1 MAKVSRRL
9 KRVSELIRQELGAIL
24 IEEVRDPRIGFAT
37 VTRVE
42 VSPDLAQAKVYVSVL
57 GEEADART
65 TLRGLDS
72 ARKRIRG
79 RLGERVELRRVPE
92 LLFFVDEAMKRG
104 LRVSELL
111 NRLAEERNESDS
123 SPEDEPDTSKRIPEQ
138 GENDGL

>member
-24 IEEVRDPRIGFAT
+24 IEEVRGPRIGFVT
-37 VTRVE
+37 VTRVD
-42 VSPDLAQAKVYVSVL
+42 VSPDMAQAKVYISVL
-57 GEEADART
+57 GEEADSRT
-65 TLRGLDS
+65 TLRGLES

-92 LLFFVDEAMKRG
+92 LLFFVDEGMKRG
-104 LRVSELL
+104 LRVNELL
-111 NRLAEERNESDS
+111 SRLAEERKRTES
-123 SPEDEPDTSKRIPEQ
+123 SPEDEPDMSKGNPEQ